1 MLCNFCQS
9 KCTFQSLDG
18 FICSVV
24 TVSAPIKSFKICFIR
39 KHWQIIEFYEI
50 FYKIATNPTAFLI
63 KKIHLIYI
71 LSYRHTCIH
80 TLYTKYLES
89 FWLTVHMRCTHH
101 WMCFSRLNRAKFVY
115 WRDSWNHFDNEL
127 TLNRHLF
134 VNIREHRVWCIYI
147 HNRFRLQHCN
157 EHIPAKH
164 FFIPYCHCEITSETF
179 HAILINYYEI
189 NLSIF

>member
-1 MLCNFCQS
+1 
-9 KCTFQSLDG
+9 
-18 FICSVV
+18 
-24 TVSAPIKSFKICFIR
+24 
-39 KHWQIIEFYEI
+39 
-50 FYKIATNPTAFLI
+50 
-63 KKIHLIYI
+63 
-71 LSYRHTCIH
+71 
-80 TLYTKYLES
+80 
-89 FWLTVHMRCTHH
+89 MRCTHH

-189 NLSIF
+189 NLSIFKALHPLKHKWLFVSGMISSSVEWHYVRKVKYDICSEYTNSMVFHIFLAVCCANVKTINARFQHLMCEI